1 MESKA
6 EQFQTAVNV
15 RLSAGICIPLP
26 MRLSNKNGRRPD
38 PVRPSGL
45 EVTSSRCPS
54 AVPHGTD
61 ESEERC
67 PTGDTQLQSGGAWLA
82 THCPG
87 ELWSTCVPEED
98 HLVSFSIARLSLF
111 KRLVVNGG
119 KVFVHSLLIAIYVQQ
134 GNVGYFLVT
143 IQLVSADEIQPSLD
157 CMVTGPP
164 AGPLRTRPAALLVVG
179 SSAPCH
185 CTSPSRAAVRYPVIR
200 SANKR
205 SRASS
210 MPPSV
215 FFCGRLLSRASHMT
229 RPHAPLDMTGS
240 WLQRMPATPPLRPLD
255 HSFSSLVSYAIIGT
269 ESVRPASP
277 LAPQSLLRPLGWRA
291 SPPTTKPRL
300 QHLDGVRI
308 VRGGVRDPFDGAPC
322 QTCRQVGELP
332 WLMDARQEL
341 VPEGRKLE
349 HISRKLRQLPICVP
363 HSPAP
368 VVAVV
373 CIRWSF
379 RLVSLMLPDL
389 SSRGG
394 FCSIDFPGHSPGMRP
409 IFQASLGCRRGALVS
424 HN

>member
-1 MESKA
+1 MILA
-6 EQFQTAVNV
+6 APLQVTLNCDQPAPGLPLTV
-15 RLSAGICIPLP
+15 RGALVDLCSRGGSPE
-26 MRLSNKNGRRPD
+26 
-38 PVRPSGL
+38 PS
-45 EVTSSRCPS
+45 ENFIIRI
-54 AVPHGTD
+54 
-61 ESEERC
+61 R
-67 PTGDTQLQSGGAWLA
+67 
-82 THCPG
+82 
-87 ELWSTCVPEED
+87 
-98 HLVSFSIARLSLF
+98 
-111 KRLVVNGG
+111 
-119 KVFVHSLLIAIYVQQ
+119 
-134 GNVGYFLVT
+134 NVGYFLVT

-200 SANKR
+200 SENKR

-215 FFCGRLLSRASHMT
+215 FSCGRLLSRASHMT

-277 LAPQSLLRPLGWRA
+277 LAPQNSANWPPNRLGA
-291 SPPTTKPRL
+291 PAYHYFKTTKPRL
-300 QHLDGVRI
+300 QQLDGVRI

-349 HISRKLRQLPICVP
+349 HIARKLRQLPICVP

-394 FCSIDFPGHSPGMRP
+394 FCSIDFPSKRFPILHWFGEFHLVMRVSGHSPGMRP